1 MPSDSSL
8 AEFFGKPIFTYTRA
22 QAIDDAI
29 LNDVSDMA
37 IDVSDMAK
45 EAGFRVP
52 VALSSVAWDDCFAW
66 AYLHNDGS
74 SCDDA
79 HTGGYLFIT
88 EFRMAR

>member
-8 AEFFGKPIFTYTRA
+8 AEFFGKPIFAYTRA
-22 QAIDDAI
+22 QAIDDAV
-29 LNDVSDMA
+29 LN
-37 IDVSDMAK
+37 DVSDMAK
-45 EAGFRVP
+45 EAGSRVP

>member
-1 MPSDSSL
+1 MPSMDPL
-8 AEFFGKPIFTYTRA
+8 ADFFGTPIFTYTRA
-22 QAIDDAI
+22 LAIDDGVLI
-29 LNDVSDMA
+29 DVAEMA

-45 EAGFRVP
+45 EAGSRVP

-66 AYLHNDGS
+66 AYFHNDGS

-79 HTGGYLFIT
+79 HTGGFLLKT